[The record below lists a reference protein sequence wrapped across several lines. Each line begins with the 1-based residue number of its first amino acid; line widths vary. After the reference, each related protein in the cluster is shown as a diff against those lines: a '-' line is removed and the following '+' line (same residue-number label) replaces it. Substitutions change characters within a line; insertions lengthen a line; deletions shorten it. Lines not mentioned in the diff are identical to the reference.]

1 MHTRQHNVRYMTVTA
16 MLSAVAFALMF
27 FEFSIPFLVPSFIQ
41 MDLSELPA
49 LIGSFAMGPLY
60 GVIICLIKN
69 LIHLLITTTGGVGEL
84 SNFILGA
91 AFVLPAGLIYQRKK
105 TKKNAV
111 IGSVLGAAFMALL
124 SVASNYFIVY
134 PVYTAFLPM
143 DTILAM
149 YQEILP
155 SADTLLKCLVIFNMP
170 FTFVK
175 GMLSVIITLLIYK
188 HISPIIKG
196 VSNK

>member
-49 LIGSFAMGPLY
+49 LIGAFAMGPWY

-134 PVYTAFLPM
+134 PVDTAFLPM